1 MDKILSVFGFI
12 GLLLVIIPAA
22 TCLSVLLFTIF
33 VILSVVT
40 GFALLA
46 ATGMP
51 EQHTKIKTSY
61 LKLFGK

>member
-12 GLLLVIIPAA
+12 GLLLVIIPA
-22 TCLSVLLFTIF
+22 TICLIVLLLTIF
-33 VILSVVT
+33 VILSVIT

-46 ATGMP
+46 STGMP